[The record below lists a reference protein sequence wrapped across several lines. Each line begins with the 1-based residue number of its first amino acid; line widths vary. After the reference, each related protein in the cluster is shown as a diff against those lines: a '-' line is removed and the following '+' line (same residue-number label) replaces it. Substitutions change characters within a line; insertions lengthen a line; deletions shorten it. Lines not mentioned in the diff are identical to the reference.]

1 MHGRAADLK
10 ELKLLSEVTRRMVA
24 ESWEYLRRSR
34 VATRQLEL
42 QMEEI
47 REKCERARAAMQSF
61 PPSPLIGAAA
71 GWMHLANRD

>member
-1 MHGRAADLK
+1 MHGRAADLE
-10 ELKLLSEVTRRMVA
+10 ELRLLSELTRRMVA

-47 REKCERARAAMQSF
+47 REKCERARTAIQSL

-71 GWMHLANRD
+71 EWVHLANQG